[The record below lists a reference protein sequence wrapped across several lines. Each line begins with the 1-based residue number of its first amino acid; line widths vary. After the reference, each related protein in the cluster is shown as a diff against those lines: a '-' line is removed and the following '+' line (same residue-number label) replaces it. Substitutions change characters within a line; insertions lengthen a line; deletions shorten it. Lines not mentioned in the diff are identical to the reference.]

1 MNKKMVTKGTAVAM
15 ARMMPNH
22 IELCDAP
29 PPVKAKAVRVYT
41 SLLSPVNEAIGRKR
55 VRVMSAVTSSR

>member
-1 MNKKMVTKGTAVAM
+1 M
-15 ARMMPNH
+15 ARMIPNH

-29 PPVKAKAVRVYT
+29 PPAKAKAVRVYT
-41 SLLSPVNEAIGRKR
+41 SLLSPVNEAIGRKS